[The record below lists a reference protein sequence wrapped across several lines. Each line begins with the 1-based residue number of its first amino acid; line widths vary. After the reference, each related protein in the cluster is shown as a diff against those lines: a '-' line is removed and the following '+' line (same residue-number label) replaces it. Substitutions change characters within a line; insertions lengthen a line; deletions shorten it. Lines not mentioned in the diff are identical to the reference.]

1 MRAKGLDAGLAPGAR
16 VAAAPVERALWRA
29 MADQAVAQLAVDR
42 AEAVLRQEAV
52 VVALERR
59 LAECHAQ
66 ETELKAMADRVA
78 AGRAAAANMQ
88 AQRAAEAAE
97 EQARTEQAFAE
108 DAAFVAEALGYFL
121 VVVAAALVRL
131 NLTLT
136 TDH

>member
-1 MRAKGLDAGLAPGAR
+1 MRARGLDAGLARAR
-16 VAAAPVERALWRA
+16 VVDAPVERTAERA
-29 MADQAVAQLAVDR
+29 MAEQAAAQDR

>member
-1 MRAKGLDAGLAPGAR
+1 MRARGLDAGLAGAR
-16 VAAAPVERALWRA
+16 VVDAPVERTAERA
-29 MADQAVAQLAVDR
+29 MAEQAAAQDR

>member
-1 MRAKGLDAGLAPGAR
+1 MRARGLDAGLAPAR
-16 VAAAPVERALWRA
+16 VVDAPVERTAERA
-29 MADQAVAQLAVDR
+29 MAEQAVAQDR